1 MILLHIIAV
10 DDEPLALGLLVR
22 SIQEACPSAQI
33 SDFRSGHEA
42 LQFLESHHCDVAFLD
57 IHMRGIDGLTLA
69 KKIRELNPQCNLIFV
84 TGYSEYAGD
93 ALSMHA
99 SGYIIKPVSAEAV
112 HAELTDLRHPVAL
125 LPNAILRIRCFG
137 NFEVFSANGEP
148 IKFSRTKAK
157 ELFAY
162 LVYRR
167 GSSCS
172 TRELAAVLF
181 EDSEYSTKQ
190 MLYLQKIIS
199 SMMQTLREHNAASVI
214 HKTYNAI
221 ALHDEGV
228 DCDYYRFLKMDVPSI
243 NTYTG
248 EFMTQYS
255 WAEFVAGYLDRITTS
270 SAPAPDS

>member
-1 MILLHIIAV
+1 MIFLHIIAV

-22 SIQEACPSAQI
+22 SIQEACPSSQL
-33 SDFRSGHEA
+33 SKFQSGNKA
-42 LQFLESHHCDVAFLD
+42 LEFLETNPCDVAFLD

-69 KKIRELNPQCNLIFV
+69 QKIKERNPQCNLIFV

-93 ALSMHA
+93 ALSLHA
-99 SGYIIKPVSAEAV
+99 SGYINKPVSPEAIQK
-112 HAELTDLRHPVAL
+112 ELEDLRHPVIS
-125 LPNAILRIRCFG
+125 LPNALLRIRCFG
-137 NFEVFSANGEP
+137 NFEVFTASGEP

-162 LVYRR
+162 LIYRR
-167 GSSCS
+167 GTSCS

-181 EDSEYSTKQ
+181 EDTEYSTKQ

-199 SMMQTLREHNAASVI
+199 SMMQTLREYEAAEVI

-221 ALHDEGV
+221 ALNEETV
-228 DCDYYRFLKMDVPSI
+228 DCDYYRFLKMEVPSI
-243 NTYTG
+243 NAYTG

-255 WAEFVAGYLDRITTS
+255 WAEFVAGYLDRLTAGVPS
-270 SAPAPDS
+270 NSK